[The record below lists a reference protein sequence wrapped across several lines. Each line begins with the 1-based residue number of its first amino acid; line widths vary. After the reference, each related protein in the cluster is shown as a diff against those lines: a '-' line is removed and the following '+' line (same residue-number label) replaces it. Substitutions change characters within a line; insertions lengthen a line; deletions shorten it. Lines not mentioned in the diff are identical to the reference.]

1 MTPKNA
7 VLDECRLDSM
17 LVTVRG
23 QRVIVDADLAFLYRV
38 KTKVLLQAVQRNSR
52 RFPSGFMFRLKQEE
66 FDHLRSRFASSRW
79 GGARYR
85 PRVFTELGVAMLACV
100 LKGDR
105 AVQAS
110 VEIVRAFF
118 LFRAMLSMHEGSAGE
133 LADLDGRH
141 DPQYKAVFDTIHR
154 FTGQNA

>member
-7 VLDECRLDSM
+7 MLEENRLDDM

-38 KTKVLLQAVQRNSR
+38 KTKALLQAVRGNSK
-52 RFPSGFMFRLKQEE
+52 RFPSGFMFRLKQDE
-66 FDHLRSRFASSRW
+66 FDRLRSRFVTSRW

-100 LKGDR
+100 LKGER
-105 AVQAS
+105 AAQAS

-118 LFRAMLSMHEGSAGE
+118 NFRAMLSMHEESAGE
-133 LADLDGRH
+133 LADLDSRH
-141 DPQYKAVFDTIHR
+141 DPQYKAIFDAIHR
-154 FTGQNA
+154 LTGQNA